1 MVWKGHI
8 MWNIED
14 CFLKMEDYYMSDI
27 KYSGMEVTIAI
38 RVLNRKT
45 ITGSIIWD
53 VYDCKVSKKYLQFS
67 PVGSMKRDDY
77 KMSFVAV
84 TKKQKRSHLV

>member
-1 MVWKGHI
+1 MVQKEHI
-8 MWNIED
+8 IWNIEN
-14 CFLKMEDYYMSDI
+14 CFLEVEDYCMSDI
-27 KYSGMEVTIAI
+27 KYNNIEVTIAI